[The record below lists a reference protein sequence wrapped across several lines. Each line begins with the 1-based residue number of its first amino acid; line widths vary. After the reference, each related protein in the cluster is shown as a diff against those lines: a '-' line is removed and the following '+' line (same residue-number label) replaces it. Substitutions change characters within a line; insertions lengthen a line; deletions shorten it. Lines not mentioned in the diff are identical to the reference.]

1 MTSLPI
7 FIKFYQKRKASGR
20 FGFFLFIIIIF
31 LEFQN
36 CFLGLESVSRIFI
49 VLYGALVTRLSSLS
63 TADFKPPSIWKES
76 VLSRK
81 IPFLPKSAATA
92 ETPQLPELRLRWH
105 HPWDLGER
113 GRRPWLDLAPTAVLI
128 CLGHRPTP
136 SFAIPNSSDV
146 SKEPLPLGVSPP
158 LPAEPHTPE
167 WPQHQ
172 PQITAQT
179 SVDYWPAGKGWGGG
193 GGGRMRRWPILPFL
207 QEQRDKGARTEMLAA
222 QPAALPTAASHTGFT
237 GLPQGETRPQAIN
250 YKLVQGRQG
259 WRHYLH
265 IPAPTSGG
273 NSYSGQDGP
282 QSEHRAGSKSPAYPF
297 VRWVTSGGS
306 LPLWAL
312 LFPIWQPR
320 GWIRS
325 TLEIFLIQILTI
337 IK

>member
-193 GGGRMRRWPILPFL
+193 AEAGWGGGPSSPSCRSKGTKGP
-207 QEQRDKGARTEMLAA
+207 EQRCWPPS
-222 QPAALPTAASHTGFT
+222 QLPCPQQLPIQVLQVCRREKHGHKPLITNWFREGKAGDTIYTSPLQLQVEIPTLDRMGPRAST
-237 GLPQGETRPQAIN
+237 GLEARAQ
-250 YKLVQGRQG
+250 
-259 WRHYLH
+259 H
-265 IPAPTSGG
+265 I
-273 NSYSGQDGP
+273 
-282 QSEHRAGSKSPAYPF
+282 HLFAG
-297 VRWVTSGGS
+297 
-306 LPLWAL
+306 
-312 LFPIWQPR
+312 
-320 GWIRS
+320 
-325 TLEIFLIQILTI
+325 
-337 IK
+337 

>member
-179 SVDYWPAGKGWGGG
+179 SVDYWPAGKGWGGR
-193 GGGRMRRWPILPFL
+193 GRRQDAEVAHPPLPAGAKG
-207 QEQRDKGARTEMLAA
+207 QRGQNRDAGRPASCPAHSSFPYRFYRSAA
-222 QPAALPTAASHTGFT
+222 GRNTATSH
-237 GLPQGETRPQAIN
+237 
-250 YKLVQGRQG
+250 
-259 WRHYLH
+259 
-265 IPAPTSGG
+265 
-273 NSYSGQDGP
+273 
-282 QSEHRAGSKSPAYPF
+282 
-297 VRWVTSGGS
+297 
-306 LPLWAL
+306 
-312 LFPIWQPR
+312 
-320 GWIRS
+320 
-325 TLEIFLIQILTI
+325 
-337 IK
+337 